1 MSEDKTIAYCMK
13 CKEKRPMNDAQPV
26 FTANGTPATR
36 GVCSVCG
43 TGMFRMGKTAAHEG
57 MTPPPPEARPKRKRS
72 AARNGKSKGKRG
84 GDKLVIVESPAKA
97 RTIGKFLGRG
107 YAVKAS
113 VGHVRDLLRSRL
125 SVDIENDF
133 APTYRVPK
141 EKRAVV
147 KELQK
152 LGAQASEIY
161 LATDPDREG
170 EAIAWHV
177 VEAAK
182 IPGDIV
188 QRVVFHEI
196 TRKAVEEAFANPR
209 EINAQ
214 LVDAQ
219 QARRVLDRLVGY
231 QITPL
236 LWRNVQGGLSA
247 GRVQSVA
254 LRIIVEREREIEAF
268 EPVEYWSLEARL
280 SKRDPALPEAKRAFL
295 AALHRLRGNKP
306 DLKNEA
312 DSKAVV
318 DALED
323 ASYVVTAVKR
333 KERTRRPAAPFT
345 TSTLQQEASRRLGFG
360 ARRTMRLAQQL
371 YEGVALGSEGRAG
384 LITYMRTDSVNVSAE
399 AKAAARK
406 LIAEQYGPEFLP
418 KKPHFYKTRAKRAQ
432 EAHEAIRPTRV
443 FRTPASVKGFL
454 NKDQM
459 RLYQLIW
466 NRFVASQMASAIYD
480 QTAVDIVADTE
491 GRVPPDADHV
501 QAPLLSHLAKKPDY
515 LFRATGSIIKFPGFL
530 TIYEETQA
538 RKPSD
543 KDDTTS
549 AKNKILPPLT
559 AGEITDLIE
568 LLPEQHFTQPP
579 PRYSEASLVKTLEE
593 YGIGRPSTY
602 APIVATIQARGYV
615 EQEQRRLHP
624 TELGFIVNDLLVK
637 HFPNIVDYGFTAQM
651 EENLD
656 RIAEGEI
663 AWVPVIHEFYGPFS
677 EQLAQAEQQIE
688 KVKVEDQPTG
698 EMCEKCGHPLVIK
711 RGRFGKFIACSNY
724 PACRNTKPLLE
735 PIGVSCPKCG
745 HDLVVRRTRKGRVFY
760 GCSTYPTCDFSSWK
774 RPLPQPCPKCG
785 GMLVEKNK
793 RQTHCTQCEED
804 TDKQELRR

>member
-1 MSEDKTIAYCMK
+1 MQNPQA
-13 CKEKRPMNDAQPV
+13 V
-26 FTANGTPATR
+26 FTASGTPATR

-43 TGMFRMGKTAAHEG
+43 TGMFRMGRTAAHEG
-57 MTPPPPEARPKRKRS
+57 MTPPPPESRPKRKR
-72 AARNGKSKGKRG
+72 KSTPAGKGKRN

-113 VGHVRDLLRSRL
+113 VGHVRDLLKSRL

-141 EKRAVV
+141 EKREVV
-147 KELQK
+147 KELQE
-152 LGAQASEIY
+152 LGAQASQVY

-182 IPGDIV
+182 IPHDIV
-188 QRVVFHEI
+188 QRVEFHEI
-196 TRKAVEEAFANPR
+196 TRQAIDEAFANPR
-209 EINAQ
+209 DINTQ

-219 QARRVLDRLVGY
+219 QARRILDRLVGY

-254 LRIIVEREREIEAF
+254 LRLIVEREREIEAF
-268 EPVEYWSLEARL
+268 VPVEYWSLAAHL
-280 SKRDPALPEAKRAFL
+280 SKRDPAVPRPKRDFL
-295 AALHRLRGNKP
+295 AALRRLHGKKP

-312 DSKAVV
+312 DAQAIVT
-318 DALED
+318 ALEN
-323 ASYVVTAVKR
+323 ATYVVTSVVR
-333 KERTRRPAAPFT
+333 KERIRRPAAPFT

-371 YEGVALGSEGRAG
+371 YEGIAMGSEGRAG

-399 AKAAARK
+399 AKAEARGF
-406 LIAEQYGPEFLP
+406 ITEHYGPQFLP
-418 KKPHFYKTRAKRAQ
+418 KKPPVYKTRTKRAQ
-432 EAHEAIRPTRV
+432 EAHEAVRPTRV
-443 FRTPASVKGFL
+443 HRTPDAVKRFL
-454 NKDQM
+454 KKDQA

-466 NRFVASQMASAIYD
+466 ERFVASQMAPAIYD
-480 QTAVDIVADTE
+480 QTAVDVVADVE
-491 GRVPPDADHV
+491 HRVPTGVDHV
-501 QAPLLSHLAKKPDY
+501 NQSLLGQLSRKPDY

-530 TIYEETQA
+530 TVYEETLVE
-538 RKPSD
+538 RKPERED
-543 KDDTTS
+543 KTS
-549 AKNKILPPLT
+549 AKNKALPSLET
-559 AGEITDLIE
+559 GEVTDLLE

-615 EQEQRRLHP
+615 ELEKRRLRP

-637 HFPNIVDYGFTAQM
+637 HFPDVVDTGFTAQM
-651 EENLD
+651 ETNLD
-656 RIAEGEI
+656 RIAAGESE
-663 AWVPVIHEFYGPFS
+663 WVPVVRDFYGPFS
-677 EQLAQAEQQIE
+677 QQLAKAEQQME
-688 KVKVEDQPTG
+688 RVKIQDQPTG

-724 PACRNTKPLLE
+724 PECRNTKPFLE
-735 PIGVSCPKCG
+735 PIGVPCPKCG
-745 HDLVVRRTRKGRVFY
+745 HDLVLRRTRKKRIFY
-760 GCSTYPTCDFSSWK
+760 GCSTYPACDFSSWK
-774 RPLPQPCPKCG
+774 RPLPQPCPQCG
-785 GMLVEKNK
+785 GLLVERNK
-793 RQTHCTQCEED
+793 RQAHCTQCEED
-804 TDKQELRR
+804 FSRSKLE